1 MNNFNKFTQWKLML
15 INTSDQYEVNLSKI
29 KEVLSLNLIENHLKF
44 SIRQLNTAFSFHSCL
59 FSSSYKNVL
68 FGIRNNLK

>member
-44 SIRQLNTAFSFHSCL
+44 SIRQ
-59 FSSSYKNVL
+59 
-68 FGIRNNLK
+68 